1 MFCIKNKTVRHSPL
15 KMMKTFAKLR
25 QYMQKEKMNEE
36 VKGRKMKYKIPDAM
50 KRGQHIV
57 QTTE

>member
-1 MFCIKNKTVRHSPL
+1 
-15 KMMKTFAKLR
+15 
-25 QYMQKEKMNEE
+25 MQKEKMNEE